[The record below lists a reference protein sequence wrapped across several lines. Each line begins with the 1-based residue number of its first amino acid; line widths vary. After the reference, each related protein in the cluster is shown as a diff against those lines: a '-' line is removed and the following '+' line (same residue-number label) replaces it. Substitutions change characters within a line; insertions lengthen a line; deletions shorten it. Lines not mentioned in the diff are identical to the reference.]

1 MKNEDLL
8 GRYGYYTGNPWR
20 SAIDSKGKDRGC
32 PWHVIYRRILLA
44 RKVTHITENSTM
56 KTVPFAEGTSIY

>member
-1 MKNEDLL
+1 MDIILGILGDQLL
-8 GRYGYYTGNPWR
+8 TL
-20 SAIDSKGKDRGC
+20 KGKDRGY

-44 RKVTHITENSTM
+44 RKVTHITENSTI